1 MREKIV
7 PPLVLMLICICVSG
21 LLVLANAATKDK
33 IRAAQEEKLKQ
44 SLVDVFGEADYQTL
58 EQTYEGVTQV
68 IRDDKNRV
76 IFDITVDGYAKDGL
90 QLLIGIDESGAVCG
104 ISIVSIGETPG
115 LGTKVQGDAFL
126 EQFNGINSSEFTV
139 DTITGATYS
148 SNGMKKAVETV
159 MKTYLENKEAIL
171 S

>member
-1 MREKIV
+1 
-7 PPLVLMLICICVSG
+7 
-21 LLVLANAATKDK
+21 
-33 IRAAQEEKLKQ
+33 
-44 SLVDVFGEADYQTL
+44 
-58 EQTYEGVTQV
+58 V

-126 EQFNGINSSEFTV
+126 EQFNGINSAAFTV

>member
-126 EQFNGINSSEFTV
+126 EQFNGINSAEFTV

>member
-126 EQFNGINSSEFTV
+126 EQFNGINSAAFTV

>member
-7 PPLVLMLICICVSG
+7 PPLVLLLICICVSG

-68 IRDDKNRV
+68 IRDDKNCV

-126 EQFNGINSSEFTV
+126 EQFNGINSAAFTV

>member
-1 MREKIV
+1 MREKII

-33 IRAAQEEKLKQ
+33 IQAAQEEKLKQ

-126 EQFNGINSSEFTV
+126 EQFNGINSAAFTV

>member
-7 PPLVLMLICICVSG
+7 PPLVLLLICICVSG

-126 EQFNGINSSEFTV
+126 EQFNGINSAAFTV

>member
-1 MREKIV
+1 MRERIL

-33 IRAAQEEKLKQ
+33 IQAAQEEKLNQ
-44 SLVDVFGEADYQTL
+44 SLVDVFGEADYKSL
-58 EQTYEGVTQV
+58 DQTYEGVTQV

-90 QLLIGIDESGAVCG
+90 QLLIGIDENGAVCG
-104 ISIVSIGETPG
+104 ISIVSIAETPG
-115 LGTKVQGDAFL
+115 LGTKVEDDSFL
-126 EQFNGINSSEFTV
+126 GQFDGINSAEFTI

-148 SNGMKKAVETV
+148 SNGMKKAVEIA